1 MLKRGYIILII
12 GAGLLVTGLV
22 LSIFS
27 VGSFAGQF
35 MRENIVL
42 SKAIVSPSEP
52 VNVILQVNDTA
63 RPVSVALHSSE
74 VESANVSFRE
84 SIQDPSGRIVNTNEF
99 SETFFTTFKPNMTGE
114 YTLLISH
121 LGSNPINIDG
131 VFGFIPFTGSGGNE
145 KANLS
150 SLNSIVTG
158 VIVFIIGII
167 VLIAGIIIAI
177 LDRRREKRR
186 RPPLTR

>member
-1 MLKRGYIILII
+1 MLKRGYIILI
-12 GAGLLVTGLV
+12 AGGVLLVTGLV

-42 SKAIVSPSEP
+42 SQTIVRPSES
-52 VNVILQVNDTA
+52 IDATLQINDTT
-63 RPVSVALHSSE
+63 RPVSVALHSE
-74 VESANVSFRE
+74 VESANASLRE
-84 SIQDPSGRIVNTNEF
+84 SIRDPNGRIVNSNEF
-99 SETFFTTFKPNMTGE
+99 SKDFFTTFKPNMTGE
-114 YTLLISH
+114 YTLLISN
-121 LGSNPINIDG
+121 LGLNDVNIDG
-131 VFGFIPFTGSGGNE
+131 IFGFIPFVGGGE
-145 KANLS
+145 DQVNLS

-167 VLIAGIIIAI
+167 VLIAGIIIVI

-186 RPPLTR
+186 PPLTH

>member
-114 YTLLISH
+114 YP
-121 LGSNPINIDG
+121 SNFK
-131 VFGFIPFTGSGGNE
+131 FGF
-145 KANLS
+145 
-150 SLNSIVTG
+150 
-158 VIVFIIGII
+158 
-167 VLIAGIIIAI
+167 
-177 LDRRREKRR
+177 
-186 RPPLTR
+186 